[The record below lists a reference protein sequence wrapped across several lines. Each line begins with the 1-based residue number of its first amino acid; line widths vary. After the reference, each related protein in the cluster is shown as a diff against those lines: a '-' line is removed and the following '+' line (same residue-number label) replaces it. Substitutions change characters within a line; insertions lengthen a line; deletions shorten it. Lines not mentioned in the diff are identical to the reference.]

1 MTADELVQTGYHTG
15 VEDALNKL
23 RDALHEETGKTAS
36 ELYITAVEKIRTL
49 LGEKK

>member
-1 MTADELVQTGYHTG
+1 MTPNELVQTGYRTG

-23 RDALHEETGKTAS
+23 RDALHEESGKSAS
-36 ELYITAVEKIRTL
+36 ELYITAVEKIKTL